1 MPYSGT
7 LAQSI
12 SCSRQ
17 PQMRSGYIWS
27 NGVVYNTKYILHNAL
42 YLLGLSVVKLSL
54 PLKNRNGKIHPWL
67 ILEKCES

>member
-1 MPYSGT
+1 MPYSET

-17 PQMRSGYIWS
+17 PQMRPDYLFYQGYIWS

-42 YLLGLSVVKLSL
+42 
-54 PLKNRNGKIHPWL
+54 
-67 ILEKCES
+67 